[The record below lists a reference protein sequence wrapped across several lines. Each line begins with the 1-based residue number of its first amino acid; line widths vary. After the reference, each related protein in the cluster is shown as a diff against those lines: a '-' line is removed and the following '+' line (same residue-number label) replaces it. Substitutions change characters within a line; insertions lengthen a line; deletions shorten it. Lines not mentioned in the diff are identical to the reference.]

1 MRKKIVVS
9 LCLVF
14 LTGCFPREKA
24 DIPQEGEIVTWK
36 QNNHL
41 VVKAKLGPRRIH
53 IPDTHCKRCEAEF
66 YQPEHEHYLG
76 QFPIDYVPEKFSKIS
91 VVEAESLPFPYSNGQ
106 LEFDLMLNGS
116 TVRATDRTIKS
127 DQGLDHPDQVKVR
140 LLNTRLDGRTSDVIN
155 FRLKNKPNEFNAEN
169 SSKYGMQCWR
179 NQSTDSLRCYG
190 QSKHKVGVGVL
201 FKNMGRDQSNWVLAK
216 SWEPLYGGIT
226 IEWRIDKGNLHRWK
240 EVDAAIWRLLETW
253 NVSPISDSDQ

>member
-66 YQPEHEHYLG
+66 YQPDDERQCE
-76 QFPIDYVPEKFSKIS
+76 
-91 VVEAESLPFPYSNGQ
+91 
-106 LEFDLMLNGS
+106 
-116 TVRATDRTIKS
+116 RT
-127 DQGLDHPDQVKVR
+127 R
-140 LLNTRLDGRTSDVIN
+140 DGR
-155 FRLKNKPNEFNAEN
+155 
-169 SSKYGMQCWR
+169 
-179 NQSTDSLRCYG
+179 
-190 QSKHKVGVGVL
+190 
-201 FKNMGRDQSNWVLAK
+201 
-216 SWEPLYGGIT
+216 
-226 IEWRIDKGNLHRWK
+226 
-240 EVDAAIWRLLETW
+240 
-253 NVSPISDSDQ
+253 

>member
-76 QFPIDYVPEKFSKIS
+76 QFPIDYVPEKFPKIS

-116 TVRATDRTIKS
+116 TVRATDRTINS

-155 FRLKNKPNEFNAEN
+155 FRLKNKPNDFNAEN
-169 SSKYGMQCWR
+169 SSKYGMQYWL
-179 NQSTDSLRCYG
+179 NQSTDSLLCYG
-190 QSKHKVGVGVL
+190 QSKHKVGVL
-201 FKNMGRDQSNWVLAK
+201 FKNMGGDQSNWVLAK

-226 IEWRIDKGNLHRWK
+226 IDWRIDKGNLHRWK

-253 NVSPISDSDQ
+253 NVSPISDSGH